1 MSAIASEST
10 PTTSR
15 HIDQLTQLLSD
26 YPELIESADAACW
39 KMLSEARLVTFD
51 AGTLL
56 FDESMECNHLMLIVE
71 GRIRIYKEST
81 EGREVTLYR
90 AEPGELCVP
99 NLHNLMNGK
108 PYPVNAQ
115 TESPV
120 RGLAISRQAF
130 KQGMNESESFRNYV
144 LRTLTQRLS
153 DMAELVSGI
162 AFERLDL
169 RVACWLMKQYE
180 RNNGK
185 PVHVTHSELAHELG
199 TTREMISR
207 ILKDFEHK
215 RCIKLARGK
224 ILLQCK
230 HSLSL
235 VSEGKAKL
243 PINKYRQE

>member
-1 MSAIASEST
+1 MSAIAT
-10 PTTSR
+10 PTATYGQFDR
-15 HIDQLTQLLSD
+15 LRELLSD
-26 YPELIESADAACW
+26 YPELIDNADAACW
-39 KMLSEARLVTFD
+39 KMLSGARLVSFE

-71 GRIRIYKEST
+71 GRVRIFKESV

-90 AEPGELCVP
+90 AEPGELCIP
-99 NLHNLMNGK
+99 NLHNLMNGE
-108 PYPVNAQ
+108 PYPVTAQ
-115 TESPV
+115 TETGM
-120 RGLAISRQAF
+120 RGLAVSRQAF
-130 KQGMNESESFRNYV
+130 KQGLNESESFRNYV

-153 DMAELVSGI
+153 GMAELVAGL

-169 RVACWLMKQYE
+169 RVACWLLKQYD
-180 RNNGK
+180 RSNGK
-185 PVHVTHSELAHELG
+185 PINVTHSELAHELG

-235 VSEGKAKL
+235 VSEGKGKL
-243 PINKYRQE
+243 PLKRYSE